1 MWLCAQVFSDKVNQ
15 IDNKMETPPK
25 FSSPAEEI
33 EYWKGKAVSFEQQA
47 KEVKDELEEFQE
59 GSKELE
65 QELETQLEQAEKN
78 LKEYKSLTNRLQI
91 ENDSLKD
98 KLEQCHKEYHYQV
111 RSYFES
117 EGRILKEKSY
127 PGPNLGFDPAIRKVW
142 KNYLLSG
149 QIFSLQKIQRQSLNF
164 FELLSD

>member
-1 MWLCAQVFSDKVNQ
+1 MLQCSSDNFKNRPQ
-15 IDNKMETPPK
+15 TKKDMETPK
-25 FSSPAEEI
+25 FTSPAEEI
-33 EYWKGKAVSFEQQA
+33 EYWKGKAVTFEQQA

-65 QELETQLEQAEKN
+65 VELETQLEQAEKN

-111 RSYFES
+111 RP
-117 EGRILKEKSY
+117 I
-127 PGPNLGFDPAIRKVW
+127 
-142 KNYLLSG
+142 
-149 QIFSLQKIQRQSLNF
+149 
-164 FELLSD
+164 